1 MVEEPDADEGIR
13 VGIVDVNL
21 PQNLERLRGHLR
33 GIGYDAVDDL
43 EPVNVRLVLVVAA
56 EAELRRVFVMA

>member
-1 MVEEPDADEGIR
+1 MVEEPEADEEIR

-21 PQNLERLRGHLR
+21 SQNLERLRGHLL

-43 EPVNVRLVLVVAA
+43 EPVIVSLVLVVAA
-56 EAELRRVFVMA
+56 EAELRRVSVME